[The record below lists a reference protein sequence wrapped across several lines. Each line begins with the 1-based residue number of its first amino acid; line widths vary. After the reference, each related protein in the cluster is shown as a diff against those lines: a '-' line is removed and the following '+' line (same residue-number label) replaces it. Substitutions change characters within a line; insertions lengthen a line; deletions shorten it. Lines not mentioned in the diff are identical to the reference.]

1 MIALAT
7 RSALPMSR
15 LQIEPDSPYGVS
27 LASRI
32 ASASSLKGMI
42 ATTGPKISSRTMR
55 MSVRA
60 PSKMVGIR

>member
-1 MIALAT
+1 
-7 RSALPMSR
+7 MSF
-15 LQIEPDSPYGVS
+15 
-27 LASRI
+27 ASRI
-32 ASASSLKGMI
+32 ASASSLNGMI